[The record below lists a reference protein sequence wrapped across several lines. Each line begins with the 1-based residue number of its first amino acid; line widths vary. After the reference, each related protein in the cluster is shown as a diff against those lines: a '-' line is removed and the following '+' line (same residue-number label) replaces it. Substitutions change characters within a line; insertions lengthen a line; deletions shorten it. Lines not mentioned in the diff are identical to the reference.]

1 EEVRPEEIT
10 VPEIAGELAGSDVG
24 RAVFI
29 SPEGD
34 EATAVSVTVAR
45 SLADAG
51 LRTLF
56 LDLTWSGAPSSAML
70 EEEGR
75 AGITDLLASRAQFAD
90 IIHGDLYSGCHV
102 VPAGTVDPVE
112 AMRAADRLPAIL
124 EALDDAYD
132 V

>member
-1 EEVRPEEIT
+1 DDGAETELFASEIAGSDEEEDVTMARYQTEEVRPEEIT

-75 AGITDLLASRAQFAD
+75 AGITDLLAARAQFA
-90 IIHGDLYSGCHV
+90 
-102 VPAGTVDPVE
+102 
-112 AMRAADRLPAIL
+112 
-124 EALDDAYD
+124 
-132 V
+132 